1 MDEKF
6 NALCVRSVSYR
17 EADKIITLFT
27 LEKGLVDCAVYGAR
41 RAGSKLNFA
50 AEVFCFAE
58 YLLSEKNDRRSVK
71 EANEIDGFYGVRGD
85 IVRFYA
91 ASAVAEFI
99 RLFVMPGVPQ
109 YLTFSA
115 AVAAL
120 KGIEKGDPLLSLTGF
135 LINALDDLGFGMELS
150 CCKACDKE
158 IKERA
163 FFDFPSSAVYCLSC
177 APQGATE
184 IRFSTF
190 SVLSHLSSIPVE
202 DLKNSDLS
210 TYSPAF
216 DDERAKKSAI
226 KMLDFYIEEKTG
238 YAVKTLKELLEI
250 I

>member
-1 MDEKF
+1 MDEKY

-41 RAGSKLNFA
+41 RAGSKLSFA
-50 AEVFCFAE
+50 GEVFCFAE
-58 YLLSEKNDRRSVK
+58 YLLSEKNDRRTVK

-91 ASAVAEFI
+91 ASVVAEFI
-99 RLFVMPGVPQ
+99 RLFVVSGVPQ
-109 YLTFSA
+109 YVTFSA
-115 AVAAL
+115 AVSAL
-120 KGIEKGDPLLSLTGF
+120 KGIEQGDPLLSLAGF

-150 CCKACDKE
+150 YCKACGEE
-158 IKERA
+158 IKERV
-163 FFDFPSSAVYCLSC
+163 FFDFPSSAAYCFSC
-177 APQGATE
+177 APAGATE

-190 SVLSHLSSIPVE
+190 SVLSALASLSVE
-202 DLKNSDLS
+202 NLKNSDLS

-216 DDERAKKSAI
+216 NDERAKRSAI

-238 YAVKTLKELLEI
+238 YAVKTLRELLEI